1 MAQLQLTPPEPFNF
15 QKRYDEWPIDK
26 LAEGADRQINTLL
39 YCFGDESDSVL
50 ASIPPDDTEDGR
62 LSFQNVILKE
72 HVSIDET
79 KHQES
84 QQKSTLWF
92 CTS

>member
-1 MAQLQLTPPEPFNF
+1 M
-15 QKRYDEWPIDK
+15 
-26 LAEGADRQINTLL
+26 
-39 YCFGDESDSVL
+39 
-50 ASIPPDDTEDGR
+50 
-62 LSFQNVILKE
+62 ILKE

-92 CTS
+92 CTSWLEDCNYAEMKSEMICDCLMVGIRDISL